1 MTGTETFSNIDPR
14 LLIVAGA
21 AFAIFFLVLTVAT
34 AGTRSRAL
42 SRRLKTIG
50 GRERAGTV
58 AVGAGGKRASGPI
71 EFMRQILN
79 RFDLMRADKVRAI
92 AMFLAGAG
100 WRSKSATVLYLF
112 AKLTLPLALGAA
124 SATLFYWV
132 APLLVKGNLRLP
144 LVIFVVLI
152 ASQLPDILVRRVAEA
167 RRERIRLALP
177 DALDLMVICAEA
189 GLSLDATIE
198 RVAKEIEGPAPDL
211 AEEFHLLSLEL
222 RYVGDRR
229 LGFDTMAR
237 RIDLPAIQALS
248 ATLVQTERFGT
259 PIAQSLRVLATEQR
273 NNRMMKA
280 EEKAAKLPATMTIP
294 MILFILPAVFVV
306 LLGPAILNIMD
317 AVKNM

>member
-152 ASQLPDILVRRVAEA
+152 ASHGLMDMLTNGGLGIALFSPFITERFFWDWRPILVSP
-167 RRERIRLALP
+167 IGLKNFISPWGLAV
-177 DALDLMVICAEA
+177 VIQ
-189 GLSLDATIE
+189 
-198 RVAKEIEGPAPDL
+198 
-211 AEEFHLLSLEL
+211 EL
-222 RYVGDRR
+222 RWFGAPAALLIAATLIYRY
-229 LGFDTMAR
+229 MAR
-237 RIDLPAIQALS
+237 RPS
-248 ATLVQTERFGT
+248 G
-259 PIAQSLRVLATEQR
+259 
-273 NNRMMKA
+273 K
-280 EEKAAKLPATMTIP
+280 
-294 MILFILPAVFVV
+294 
-306 LLGPAILNIMD
+306 
-317 AVKNM
+317 